1 MSDPAQPTFLV
12 SAYSDPV
19 VVQVN
24 GKANYLNC
32 NAFRQFI
39 EKVIAEGSRK
49 LFIDFEDCKG
59 MDSTFLGILAGTA
72 IQLRKLTPAGELIVG
87 NLSERNYELIC
98 NLGLQNLLTISKD
111 QAAASKTFDALKN
124 QEVSDAKNIL
134 KAHENLTAADQE
146 NAGKFQDVIAFLRNQ
161 VEKQE
166 KNSVITEFALAT
178 KWAKASLA
186 KSPNRAAPY

>member
-12 SAYSDPV
+12 SAYSDPI

-32 NAFRQFI
+32 NAFREFI
-39 EKVIAEGSRK
+39 EKVIAGGSRK
-49 LFIDFEDCKG
+49 LYIDFENCKG

-72 IQLRKLTPAGELIVG
+72 IQLRKLTPLGELIVG
-87 NLSERNYELIC
+87 NLSKRNYELIC

-111 QAAASKTFDALKN
+111 QAAASKAFDALKN

-134 KAHENLTAADQE
+134 KAHENLTDADQE
-146 NAGKFQDVIAFLRNQ
+146 NEGKFQDVIAFLRNQ
-161 VEKQE
+161 VDKQE
-166 KNSVITEFALAT
+166 KQL
-178 KWAKASLA
+178 
-186 KSPNRAAPY
+186 

>member
-32 NAFRQFI
+32 NAFREFI
-39 EKVIAEGSRK
+39 EKVIAGGSRK
-49 LFIDFEDCKG
+49 LFIDFEDCNG

-72 IQLRKLTPAGELIVG
+72 IQLRKFAPAGELLVG
-87 NLSERNYELIC
+87 HLSERNYDLIC

-111 QAAASKTFDALKN
+111 QAAASKNFDALKN

-134 KAHENLTAADQE
+134 KAHEDLTAADQE
-146 NAGKFQDVIAFLRNQ
+146 NVGKFQDVIAFLRNQ

-166 KNSVITEFALAT
+166 KHV
-178 KWAKASLA
+178 
-186 KSPNRAAPY
+186 

>member
-32 NAFRQFI
+32 NAFREFI
-39 EKVIAEGSRK
+39 EKVIAGGSRK

-72 IQLRKLTPAGELIVG
+72 IQLRKLSPVGELIVG
-87 NLSERNYELIC
+87 NLSKRNYELIC

-111 QAAASKTFDALKN
+111 QAAACKTFDALKN
-124 QEVSDAKNIL
+124 QEVCNPKNIL

-146 NAGKFQDVIAFLRNQ
+146 NVGKFQDVIAFLRNQ
-161 VEKQE
+161 VDK
-166 KNSVITEFALAT
+166 
-178 KWAKASLA
+178 
-186 KSPNRAAPY
+186 

>member
-39 EKVIAEGSRK
+39 EKVIAGGSRK

-72 IQLRKLTPAGELIVG
+72 IQLRKLTPVGELIVG

-111 QAAASKTFDALKN
+111 QVAASKTFDALKN

-161 VEKQE
+161 VDKQD
-166 KNSVITEFALAT
+166 KHF
-178 KWAKASLA
+178 
-186 KSPNRAAPY
+186 

>member
-12 SAYSDPV
+12 SAYSDPI

-32 NAFRQFI
+32 NAFREFI
-39 EKVIAEGSRK
+39 EKVIAGGSRK
-49 LFIDFEDCKG
+49 LFVDFENCKG

-72 IQLRKLTPAGELIVG
+72 IQLRKLTPLGELIVG

-98 NLGLQNLLTISKD
+98 NLGLQNLLIISKD

-146 NAGKFQDVIAFLRNQ
+146 NVGKFQDVIAFLRNQ
-161 VEKQE
+161 VDKQE
-166 KNSVITEFALAT
+166 KHI
-178 KWAKASLA
+178 
-186 KSPNRAAPY
+186 

>member
-32 NAFRQFI
+32 NAFREFI
-39 EKVIAEGSRK
+39 EKVITGGSRK

-72 IQLRKLTPAGELIVG
+72 IQLRKLSPVGELIVG
-87 NLSERNYELIC
+87 NLSKRNYELIC

-111 QAAASKTFDALKN
+111 QAAACKTFDALKN
-124 QEVSDAKNIL
+124 QEVCNPKNIL

-146 NAGKFQDVIAFLRNQ
+146 NVGKFQDVIAFLRNQ
-161 VEKQE
+161 VDK
-166 KNSVITEFALAT
+166 
-178 KWAKASLA
+178 
-186 KSPNRAAPY
+186 

>member
-12 SAYSDPV
+12 SAYSEPI

-32 NAFRQFI
+32 NAFREFI
-39 EKVIAEGSRK
+39 EKVIAGGSRK
-49 LFIDFEDCKG
+49 LFIDFENCKG

-72 IQLRKLTPAGELIVG
+72 IQLRKLTPLGELIVG

-98 NLGLQNLLTISKD
+98 NLGLQNLLIISKD

-146 NAGKFQDVIAFLRNQ
+146 NVGKFQDVIAFLRNQ
-161 VEKQE
+161 VDKQE
-166 KNSVITEFALAT
+166 KHI
-178 KWAKASLA
+178 
-186 KSPNRAAPY
+186 